1 MQNLILAT
9 GNKKKK
15 MSREQTRRG
24 TEDLL
29 QDGTCTRTP
38 VDRKIK
44 VKEMSK
50 IKQEK

>member
-1 MQNLILAT
+1 
-9 GNKKKK
+9 

-24 TEDLL
+24 SEDRL

-44 VKEMSK
+44 VEEMGK
-50 IKQEK
+50 IKQEKEQTYLRLKGCQKE